1 MAAPQRRTVLITGEG
16 SHQQTAQEVGQ
27 FSRYGLKP
35 MIFVL
40 NNHGYLIERLLCKHG
55 EREYNDVVSW
65 NYQQLPAALGC
76 ENWFTARVTT
86 CGELDQA
93 IAHAEEREAGAYIE
107 VVTDTYVTSPL
118 AAKLHEARGTLYMH

>member
-35 MIFVL
+35 MIFDR

-55 EREYNDVVSW
+55 EREDNDVVSR
-65 NYQQLPAALGC
+65 NYQHLPAPL
-76 ENWFTARVTT
+76 
-86 CGELDQA
+86 
-93 IAHAEEREAGAYIE
+93 AGANWI
-107 VVTDTYVTSPL
+107 TASFTPSPVL
-118 AAKLHEARGTLYMH
+118 SQPSAQTVYPYQA